1 METQTLKNNT
11 NTKTTKV
18 GKKTL
23 TGIVASTK
31 MKDTVV
37 IEVTRFVK
45 HPKYGKYFK
54 STKRFKAHDAGNTKT
69 LGDKV
74 TIEECA
80 PISKDKRFRVI

>member
-1 METQTLKNNT
+1 MAKVAKTKN
-11 NTKTTKV
+11 TKV

-23 TGIVASTK
+23 LGVVASTK

-37 IEVTRFVK
+37 VEVTRFVK

-54 STKRFKAHDAGNTKT
+54 STKRYKAHDAGNTKA

-74 TIEECA
+74 SIEECA